1 MRHVPPSARGIFS
14 SHGRHRRDS
23 RRTRS
28 DVDARRTSSPSVHAT
43 VPEPAMNGESVLN
56 VKFARVL
63 VALTAT
69 IAIAACTE
77 TLDAGKS
84 CPLLCPEQEIAL
96 RDTVIDAVS
105 SDTTVL
111 GIPPIGSETFLM

>member
-1 MRHVPPSARGIFS
+1 
-14 SHGRHRRDS
+14 
-23 RRTRS
+23 
-28 DVDARRTSSPSVHAT
+28 
-43 VPEPAMNGESVLN
+43 MNGESVLN

-96 RDTVIDAVS
+96 RDTAAHE
-105 SDTTVL
+105 VL
-111 GIPPIGSETFLM
+111 QSPALANL